1 LKRLIIAV
9 TLVALPL
16 LVSLERG
23 ALTAAASSPP
33 RAVPNFHSK
42 LVCGIP
48 APHFAACHAAVVT
61 NSSGVPIVNS
71 SPGSGSYG
79 PAQFHLGY
87 NLPCTPG
94 GSVSS
99 VCAAPASFGGQTIA
113 LVDAY
118 DDPNAEADLGTYDTQ
133 YGLPACTAA
142 NGCFQKVNQ
151 TGGTT
156 YPSTDG
162 TWAME
167 ISLDV
172 QTAHQICQ
180 TCKILLVEANSSSMN
195 DLAAAVNEAVT
206 LGATE
211 ISNSYGGS
219 EWSGEMSWD
228 SYYSHANV
236 AITAST
242 GDSGY
247 GAQYPASSPGVLAVG
262 GTTLQLNS
270 DNTYASEAV
279 WSSSGSGC
287 SSYESGN
294 TWQTSVSD
302 WSQTQCT
309 SRRGAAD
316 VGADANPNTGA
327 AIYDSTP
334 YNGMC
339 CGWWQVGGTSLSSPL
354 IASVIALAGGTA
366 GVANAESVPYTHFNA
381 TNSHNITTGSNGT
394 CGTIMCTGAVGY
406 NGPTGMGTP
415 NGTGGF
421 VAGSG
426 STNPTATPTS
436 TSTST
441 STPATTSTATST
453 PTKTPSPTSTSTPTP
468 TNSPTP
474 TPTNSPSPTPT
485 ATCSLKGA
493 SRKCH

>member
-1 LKRLIIAV
+1 LKRLIVAV

-42 LVCGIP
+42 LVCGVP
-48 APHFAACHAAVVT
+48 APRFASCHAAVVT
-61 NSSGVPIVNS
+61 NSSGVPVVNS

-79 PAQFHLGY
+79 PAQFHIGY

-99 VCAAPASFGGQTIA
+99 VCAAPVSFGGQTIA
-113 LVDAY
+113 IVDAY
-118 DDPNAEADLGTYDTQ
+118 DDPTAEADLATYDLQ
-133 YGLPACTAA
+133 YGLPACTTA
-142 NGCFQKVNQ
+142 NGCFKKIDQ

-156 YPSTDG
+156 YPAANG
-162 TWAME
+162 NWALE

-172 QTAHQICQ
+172 QVAHMICQ
-180 TCKILLVEANSSSMN
+180 TCKMMLVEANSNSVN
-195 DLAAAVNEAVT
+195 DLGTAVNEAVS

-211 ISNSYGGS
+211 VSNSYGGN
-219 EWSGEMSWD
+219 EFNGETSFD

-247 GAQYPASSPGVLAVG
+247 GAQYPASSAGVLAVG
-262 GTTLQLNS
+262 GTTFHLNS

-287 SSYESGN
+287 STYETANS
-294 TWQTSVSD
+294 WQTSVSD

-316 VGADANPNTGA
+316 VGADADPSSGA
-327 AIYDSTP
+327 AVYDSTP
-334 YNGMC
+334 YNGMSP
-339 CGWWQVGGTSLSSPL
+339 GWWTVGGTSLSSPL

-366 GVANAESVPYTHFNA
+366 GVTNAESLPYTHFNA
-381 TNSHNITTGSNGT
+381 TNSHDITAGSNGT

-406 NGPTGMGTP
+406 NGPAGMGTP

-421 VAGSG
+421 GAGSG

-453 PTKTPSPTSTSTPTP
+453 PTSTPLPTSTSTPAP
-468 TNSPTP
+468 TK
-474 TPTNSPSPTPT
+474 TPT
-485 ATCSLKGA
+485 ATATATCAVKGG